1 MSKPT
6 FVVSCPIDCYSGYSA
21 RSRDIVKALIELDK
35 YDVKILPQRWGNTP
49 MGFISDNPEWSF
61 LQNHILP
68 NPQLSS
74 QPDIW
79 AQITVPNEF
88 QPIGK
93 YNIGITAGIES
104 TIAPAEWVEG
114 CQRMDLILGSSNHT
128 IHVLRNTRF
137 EKRDQNTQQP
147 IGLVEWTKDGEVLFE
162 GANTEVYCPI
172 QWID

>member
-1 MSKPT
+1 MNKPT
-6 FVVSCPIDCYSGYSA
+6 FVISCPIDCYSGYSA
-21 RSRDIVKALIELDK
+21 RSRDIVRAIIELDK
-35 YDVKILPQRWGNTP
+35 YEVKILPQRWGNTP
-49 MGFISDNPEWSF
+49 FGFINDNPEWKF
-61 LQNHILP
+61 LENHMLQS
-68 NPQLSS
+68 PQLPA
-74 QPDIW
+74 QPEIW
-79 AQITVPNEF
+79 CQITVPNEF

-128 IHVLRNTRF
+128 IDILRNSKF
-137 EKRDQNTQQP
+137 KKRDQQTQQP
-147 IGLVEWTKDGEVLFE
+147 MGLIEWTKDGEVLFE